1 MLRYLSRP
9 LSLLRAWGLSL
20 ATAASF
26 GAASAGGLQVS
37 PVSLQIANDANAD
50 GIWLSNVGDAPMHA
64 QVRVFQWT
72 QKDGADQLT
81 PSTAL
86 TVSPPLLEIAPG
98 ARQLLRV
105 IRSSSPPAAGTEQTY
120 RLIIDE
126 LPVAKPLPELDANA
140 PKKKSAGISF
150 VMRYS
155 LPVFLGDPQDQ
166 AIARQLQWTLHKTA
180 QQWRIQVHNGGSMR
194 AQIADLQAVVS
205 GGTSVEL
212 RSGLLGYVLPG
223 STMTWTFPAPA
234 HADAI
239 QSYQAMI
246 NEDTQPISVAAAP

>member
-1 MLRYLSRP
+1 MLRYLSR
-9 LSLLRAWGLSL
+9 SLFWLRAWGLSL
-20 ATAASF
+20 AAAASF

-50 GIWLSNVGDAPMHA
+50 GIWLSNVGDTPMHA

-72 QKDGADQLT
+72 QNSGADQLT

-105 IRSSSPPAAGTEQTY
+105 IRSSSPPAVGTEQTY

-126 LPVAKPLPELDANA
+126 LPVAKPLPEADPAA

-155 LPVFLGDPQDQ
+155 LPVFVGDPQDQ
-166 AIARQLQWTLHKTA
+166 PIAPQLQWSLHKSDS
-180 QQWRIQVHNGGSMR
+180 QWRVEVHNRGNMR
-194 AQIADLQAVVS
+194 AQIADLQAKIN
-205 GGTSVEL
+205 GGTALVL

-223 STMTWTFPAPA
+223 STMTWSFPAPA
-234 HADAI
+234 NAGAI

>member
-1 MLRYLSRP
+1 MLRYLGRASI
-9 LSLLRAWGLSL
+9 SLRTIGIAVAAL
-20 ATAASF
+20 ATIGSAF
-26 GAASAGGLQVS
+26 AGGLQVS
-37 PVSLQIANDANAD
+37 PVSLQMTNDATAD

-105 IRSSSPPAAGTEQTY
+105 IRSSAAPAAGTEQTY

-126 LPVAKPLPELDANA
+126 LPVAKAALELDPTA
-140 PKKKSAGISF
+140 PKKKTAGINF

-166 AIARQLQWTLHKTA
+166 PIA
-180 QQWRIQVHNGGSMR
+180 QQLTWNLRKEESKWTVQVHNRGAMR
-194 AQIADLQAVVS
+194 AQIADLRALTADGAS
-205 GGTSVEL
+205 LTL

-223 STMTWTFPAPA
+223 STMTWSFPIPA
-234 HADAI
+234 NAGSI